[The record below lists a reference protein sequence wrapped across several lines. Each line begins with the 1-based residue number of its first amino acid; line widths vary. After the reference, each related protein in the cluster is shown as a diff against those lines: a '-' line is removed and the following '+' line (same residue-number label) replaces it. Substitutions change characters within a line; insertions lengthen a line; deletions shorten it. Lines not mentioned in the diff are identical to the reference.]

1 MPQRFRVRNIAVKT
15 HASSLSDRSAL
26 VGRYRSARRRTHSIF
41 AIPSEDAYYE
51 RPIPL
56 RHPFV
61 FYEGHLPAF
70 IINTL
75 IKGALGRPGI
85 DERLEVLF
93 ARGIDPEDEQAAAK
107 GQASG
112 WPSRPEV
119 LAYGRAADEIIEK
132 TLLESELEND
142 DNPMLRRGQAA
153 LAVIEHEFMHQET
166 LHYILHEL
174 SYGRKRSSSLQRPVS
189 TDRVVV
195 QELIDIPAGT
205 ATLGTDYTTDDFFW
219 DNEFPTN
226 LQYVPPFSI
235 QKFNVTN
242 QEYLDFV
249 GAGGYTNRSLWTDE
263 TWLWIEK
270 EGVSHPHFWVPS
282 GESWMWRGLFE
293 AYPLPPHG
301 PVYVTHA
308 EASAYARWAGMRV
321 PTEAEYHRAAF
332 GTPQGAERLHPWGDE
347 APAAHHGNFG
357 FRAADPAA
365 VGSFPAGASAWG
377 VEDLVGNGWEWTSTP
392 FAPFEGF
399 SPMASYPVYST
410 DFFDGQHFVLK
421 GASPVTDDLLVRR
434 SFRNWFRPT
443 YPYVYATFRCVRD

>member
-1 MPQRFRVRNIAVKT
+1 MTVASPVATLVDRN
-15 HASSLSDRSAL
+15 AL
-26 VGRYRSARRRTHSIF
+26 VARYRAARQRTHGIF
-41 AIPSEDAYYE
+41 DIPSKDAYFE

-75 IKGALGRPGI
+75 IKGALGKPGI

-93 ARGIDPEDEQAAAK
+93 ARGIDPEDERAAVA
-107 GQASG
+107 GQGSG
-112 WPSRPEV
+112 WPSRAEV
-119 LAYGRAADEIIEK
+119 LAYGRAADEIIERA
-132 TLLESELEND
+132 LREADLESD
-142 DNPMLRRGQAA
+142 DNPMLRRGEAA
-153 LAVIEHEFMHQET
+153 LAVLEHEFMHQET

-174 SYGRKRSSSLQRPVS
+174 PYSRKQTRHTRHPS

-195 QELIDIPAGT
+195 QELIDIPAGA
-205 ATLGTDYTTDDFFW
+205 ATLGTDHNAVDFFW

-226 LQYVPPFSI
+226 VQHVPRFAI

-242 QEYLDFV
+242 NEYLDFV
-249 GAGGYTNRSLWTDE
+249 GAGGYANQSLWSPE
-263 TWLWIEK
+263 AWRWLEEK
-270 EGVSHPHFWVPS
+270 QVRHPHFWLRS
-282 GESWMWRGLFE
+282 GDAWLWRGLFE

-308 EASAYARWAGMRV
+308 EASAYAQWAGRRL

-332 GTPQGAERLHPWGDE
+332 GTPEGTERLHPWGDE
-347 APAAHHGNFG
+347 APSGNHGNFG
-357 FRAADPAA
+357 FRAWDPVA

-392 FAPFEGF
+392 FAPFDGF
-399 SPMASYPVYST
+399 APMASYPVYST

-434 SFRNWFRPT
+434 SFRNWFRPI
-443 YPYVYATFRCVRD
+443 YPYIYATFRCVRD

>member
-1 MPQRFRVRNIAVKT
+1 VALPVR
-15 HASSLSDRSAL
+15 SLADRDAL
-26 VGRYRSARRRTHSIF
+26 VSRYRTARQRTHSIL
-41 AIPSEDAYYE
+41 AIPSDDAYYE

-85 DERLEVLF
+85 DEQLEVLF
-93 ARGIDPEDEQAAAK
+93 ARGIDPEDERTAAN
-107 GQASG
+107 GTVSG
-112 WPSRPEV
+112 WPSRAEV

-132 TLLESELEND
+132 TFREDVLESD
-142 DNPMLRRGQAA
+142 DNPMLRHGEAA

-166 LHYILHEL
+166 LHYILHQL
-174 SYGRKRSSSLQRPVS
+174 PYSRKQSARTRHAS

-195 QELIDIPAGT
+195 QELIEIAAGT
-205 ATLGTDYTTDDFFW
+205 ATLGTDHRTVDFFW
-219 DNEFPTN
+219 DNEFPSN
-226 LQYVPPFSI
+226 VQDVRPFAI

-242 QEYLDFV
+242 NDFLEFV
-249 GAGGYTNRSLWTDE
+249 GAGGYTNRALWSTEAWRWLE
-263 TWLWIEK
+263 TS
-270 EGVSHPHFWVPS
+270 GVRHPHFWLRS
-282 GESWMWRGLFE
+282 DGSWLWRGLFE

-308 EASAYARWAGMRV
+308 EASAYAAWSGMRL

-332 GTPQGAERLHPWGDE
+332 GTPHGSERLHPWGDDQ
-347 APAAHHGNFG
+347 PAAHHGNFG
-357 FRAADPAA
+357 FRNWDPVA

-399 SPMASYPVYST
+399 APMASYPVYSNE
-410 DFFDGQHFVLK
+410 FFDGQHFVLK
-421 GASPVTDDLLVRR
+421 GASPATDDLLIRR

>member
-1 MPQRFRVRNIAVKT
+1 MVVTTPV
-15 HASSLSDRSAL
+15 SSLADRDAL
-26 VGRYRSARRRTHSIF
+26 VGRYRAARRRTHSIF
-41 AIPSEDAYYE
+41 DIPSEEAYFE
-51 RPIPL
+51 RPIQL

-93 ARGIDPEDEQAAAK
+93 ARGIDPEDERAAAK
-107 GQASG
+107 GQAAG
-112 WPSRPEV
+112 WPSRSEV
-119 LAYGRAADEIIEK
+119 LAYGRAADKIIEK
-132 TLLESELEND
+132 ALLEDVLESD
-142 DNPMLRRGQAA
+142 ENPMLRRGEAA

-174 SYGRKRSSSLQRPVS
+174 PYSSKRRESSRHTS

-195 QELIDIPAGT
+195 QELIDIPAGM
-205 ATLGTDYTTDDFFW
+205 ATLGTDHTAVEFFW
-219 DNEFPTN
+219 DNEFPSN
-226 LQYVPPFSI
+226 HRHVPPFAI

-242 QEYLDFV
+242 NDYLDFV
-249 GAGGYTNRSLWTDE
+249 GAGGYTNRSLWTPE
-263 TWLWIEK
+263 GWRWLESR
-270 EGVSHPHFWVPS
+270 GVRHPHFWLRS
-282 GESWMWRGLFE
+282 DESWLWRGLFD
-293 AYPLPPHG
+293 AYPLPPHS

-308 EASAYARWAGMRV
+308 EASAYALWAGMRL

-332 GTPQGAERLHPWGDE
+332 GTPEGTERLHPWGDQ

-357 FRAADPAA
+357 FRAWDPVA
-365 VGSFPAGASAWG
+365 VGSSPAGASAWG

-399 SPMASYPVYST
+399 APMASYPIYST
-410 DFFDGQHFVLK
+410 EFFDGQHFVLK

>member
-1 MPQRFRVRNIAVKT
+1 MVTLPV
-15 HASSLSDRSAL
+15 SSLADRNAL
-26 VGRYRSARRRTHSIF
+26 VDRYRAARRRTHSIF
-41 AIPSEDAYYE
+41 AIPSEDAYFE

-93 ARGIDPEDEQAAAK
+93 ARGIDPEDERAAGT
-107 GQASG
+107 GQGAG
-112 WPSRPEV
+112 WPTRAAV
-119 LAYGRAADEIIEK
+119 LAYGRTADEIIEK
-132 TLLESELEND
+132 ALLEAVLESD
-142 DNPMLRRGQAA
+142 QNPMLRRGEAA

-174 SYGRKRSSSLQRPVS
+174 PYSRKRFRDAPHVS

-195 QELIDIPAGT
+195 QELIDIPAGV
-205 ATLGTDYTTDDFFW
+205 ATLGTDHDAVEFFW

-226 LQYVPPFSI
+226 VQRVPAFAI
-235 QKFNVTN
+235 QKFDVTN
-242 QEYLDFV
+242 GEYLEFV
-249 GAGGYTNRSLWTDE
+249 GEGGYTNRSLWTAE
-263 TWLWIEK
+263 GWRWLQE
-270 EGVSHPHFWVPS
+270 SAARHPHFWLHS
-282 GESWMWRGLFE
+282 DDRWLWRGLYE

-308 EASAYARWAGMRV
+308 EASAYAQWAGMRL

-332 GTPQGAERLHPWGDE
+332 GTPEGTERLHPWGDE
-347 APAAHHGNFG
+347 APAAQHGNFG
-357 FRAADPAA
+357 FRAWDPVA

-399 SPMASYPVYST
+399 VPMASYPVYSNE
-410 DFFDGQHFVLK
+410 FFDDQHFVLK

-443 YPYVYATFRCVRD
+443 YPYIYASFRCVRA